1 MNATTTS
8 TLRQPRR
15 PSAWL
20 LAGALTTA
28 LAWPS
33 AGQAATTVQDLGGL
47 YEGGFSSALALSQTG
62 QAIGIA
68 TRPGDFQTSNAVWS
82 ASGNISALPDC
93 CSGFLAMPASI
104 NRSGE
109 AVGSHQATRD
119 HWAAVKWAADGSAQ
133 YLPSL
138 GSFGL
143 SRVFAINDA
152 GQSVGSSVEDSFAQR
167 AVRWNANG
175 STTLLG
181 EMGTP
186 DPGYLAFHEA
196 HGINNKGVV
205 VGTALV
211 GPAFRAFS
219 WKSGQFTDLGLGNAT
234 HVNDKGLVAGLAPG
248 RIPVI
253 WKKGKMS
260 YLPARDGG
268 KRAYGH
274 EVQGLNNLGD
284 MVGFG
289 PSPGVGLHSIAVL
302 WRGGRAITL
311 GHYPGGTHS
320 VATGINDAGM
330 IVGYGNLVSGGPM
343 RALRWTVTGARIRA
357 ELTELH

>member
-1 MNATTTS
+1 
-8 TLRQPRR
+8 
-15 PSAWL
+15 
-20 LAGALTTA
+20 
-28 LAWPS
+28 
-33 AGQAATTVQDLGGL
+33 
-47 YEGGFSSALALSQTG
+47 
-62 QAIGIA
+62 
-68 TRPGDFQTSNAVWS
+68 
-82 ASGNISALPDC
+82 
-93 CSGFLAMPASI
+93 MPASI
-104 NRSGE
+104 NRAGE

-119 HWAAVKWAADGSAQ
+119 HWSAVKWGADGTAQ

-143 SRVFAINDA
+143 GRVFAINDA

-175 STTLLG
+175 SITPLG
-181 EMGTP
+181 EMGAP

-211 GPAFRAFS
+211 GSTYRAFS
-219 WKSGQFTDLGLGNAT
+219 WKKGQFTDLGPGNAT
-234 HVNDKGLVAGLAPG
+234 HINDKGLIAGLAPG
-248 RIPVI
+248 RIPVT
-253 WKKGKMS
+253 WKKGTMR

-268 KRAYGH
+268 KRAYSH
-274 EVQGLNNLGD
+274 EVLGLNNLGD

-289 PSPGVGLHSIAVL
+289 PSPGPGLRSIAVL
-302 WRGGRAITL
+302 WRGGTAITL

-330 IVGYGNLVSGGPM
+330 IVGYGNLVDGGPM
-343 RALRWTVTGARIRA
+343 RALRWTVNGMRVQA
-357 ELTELH
+357 ELATVH

>member
-1 MNATTTS
+1 MNTVATTHRP
-8 TLRQPRR
+8 LGR

-20 LAGALTTA
+20 LAGT
-28 LAWPS
+28 LAAVLGGPLV
-33 AGQAATTVQDLGGL
+33 ARAATTVQDLGGL
-47 YEGGFSSALALSQTG
+47 YAGGFSSALALSQTG

-68 TRPGDFQTSNAVWS
+68 TRDGDFQTVNAQWS
-82 ASGNISALPDC
+82 PSGTISALPDC

-109 AVGSHQATRD
+109 AVGAHQATKD
-119 HWAAVKWAADGSAQ
+119 HWSAVKWHADGSSQ

-138 GSFGL
+138 GSYGL
-143 SRVFAINDA
+143 ARAFAINDA
-152 GQSVGSSVEDSFAQR
+152 GQSVGSSVEDSGAQR
-167 AVRWNANG
+167 AVRWNADG
-175 STTLLG
+175 SVSLLG

-186 DPGYLAFHEA
+186 DPGYLAFHEG

-234 HVNDKGLVAGLAPG
+234 HVNDKGLIAGLAPG
-248 RIPVI
+248 RIPVT
-253 WKKGKMS
+253 WKKGKMR
-260 YLPARDGG
+260 YLPGRDGG

-274 EVQGLNNLGD
+274 EVLGLNNLGD

-289 PSPGVGLHSIAVL
+289 PSPNPGVHNIAVL
-302 WRGGRAITL
+302 WRAGAAITL

-330 IVGYGNLVSGGPM
+330 IVGYGNLVDGGPM
-343 RALRWTVTGARIRA
+343 RALRWTVTGAQVRV
-357 ELTELH
+357 ETVTLD

>member
-1 MNATTTS
+1 MSDTTS
-8 TLRQPRR
+8 TTHRSRA
-15 PSAWL
+15 SAWL
-20 LAGALTTA
+20 LAGTLAAA
-28 LAWPS
+28 LAWPAS
-33 AGQAATTVQDLGGL
+33 GQAATTVQDLGGL
-47 YEGGFSSALALSQTG
+47 YTGGFSSALALSQSG

-68 TRPGDFQTSNAVWS
+68 MRDGDFQIVNAQWS
-82 ASGNISALPDC
+82 SGGVISALPDC

-119 HWAAVKWAADGSAQ
+119 HWAAVKWAANGNAQ

-138 GSFGL
+138 GSYGL
-143 SRVFAINDA
+143 ARAFAINDA
-152 GQSVGSSVEDSFAQR
+152 GQAVGSSVTDNFAQR
-167 AVRWNANG
+167 AVRWNPDG
-175 STTLLG
+175 SVTQLG
-181 EMGTP
+181 EMGSP

-196 HGINNKGVV
+196 HGISNKGVV

-211 GPAFRAFS
+211 GSAFRAFS
-219 WKSGQFTDLGLGNAT
+219 WKGGQFTDLGLGNAT
-234 HVNDKGLVAGLAPG
+234 HVNDKGLIAGLAPG

-253 WKKGKMS
+253 WKKGTMR
-260 YLPARDGG
+260 YLPGRDGG

-274 EVQGLNNLGD
+274 EVLGINNLGD

-289 PSPGVGLHSIAVL
+289 PSPGVGVHSIAVL
-302 WRGGRAITL
+302 WRGGAALTL

-330 IVGYGNLVSGGPM
+330 IVGYGNLVDGGPM
-343 RALRWTVTGARIRA
+343 RALRWTVTSTSIQV
-357 ELTELH
+357 ELAPVH